1 MKSARVVYGVMLR
14 RLILALGFVV
24 LPLAAVAAP
33 TSPPSA
39 PADTDQAHNG
49 GTIDGKVTMIDY
61 QRSMLGVDAGPRGH
75 IEVSVMPT
83 TSIQG
88 NDSAYHAFT
97 DLKPGQ
103 RVQILS
109 SIADGKY
116 VAQIIRIR

>member
-1 MKSARVVYGVMLR
+1 MRGRRVLGSVMLR
-14 RLILALGFVV
+14 RLVVALGLVV
-24 LPLAAVAAP
+24 LPLAGAAA
-33 TSPPSA
+33 SPEPATA
-39 PADTDQAHNG
+39 PDQVHNG
-49 GTIDGKVTMIDY
+49 GTIEGKVAAIDY
-61 QRSMLGVDAGPRGH
+61 GRSVLWINAGARGR
-75 IEVSVMPT
+75 INITVMPS

-88 NDSAYHAFT
+88 KDSGYHAFT